1 MDGKKQ
7 EHVLDRLDVGL
18 AAELKHVFI
27 SLGFT
32 TEDVKALCKRGAL
45 ASVLWQARGF
55 GVAKTEIS
63 IDRTRGFE
71 DLLGKDWGDLVVD
84 HHDPR
89 SATIDKINL
98 ADICLEHTLQ
108 EGEEKVPMSVRD
120 QRLTDANLIPL
131 DAYAYRI
138 FWERREQIPLWLRR
152 KDPQDWHHPMIVFRG
167 TAFKGRDGYRCCL
180 AMYWEGE
187 WKQSLVNLSPDCV
200 FEKRYVDIVVPG

>member
-108 EGEEKVPMSVRD
+108 
-120 QRLTDANLIPL
+120 
-131 DAYAYRI
+131 
-138 FWERREQIPLWLRR
+138 
-152 KDPQDWHHPMIVFRG
+152 
-167 TAFKGRDGYRCCL
+167 
-180 AMYWEGE
+180 
-187 WKQSLVNLSPDCV
+187 
-200 FEKRYVDIVVPG
+200 